1 MASVWFQ
8 YNIAPVKVHYT
19 MYYESLA
26 EFLVRFSAIIGGMF
40 AAAGIM
46 ESLLR
51 NGLCMLIPGMGSS
64 SDVDGPPA
72 ASRKQRYQQVI
83 EVTEQPSI

>member
-1 MASVWFQ
+1 MKTIMGPGAMASVWFQ

-40 AAAGIM
+40 AVAGIM

-51 NGLCMLIPGMGSS
+51 NGLCMVFPGMSS
-64 SDVDGPPA
+64 VSDVDGPPA
-72 ASRKQRYQQVI
+72 VGGKQRF
-83 EVTEQPSI
+83 